1 MYIKLKISTISST
14 SISPANIVDK
24 HSLYLSTH
32 YLKKGITLHCNQ
44 CQPYLYCHGIL
55 CQSSEKYL
63 HRLTIYTLHIQLGIL
78 TGAIL
83 VVHPE
88 CPAQLLLR
96 VSAARHVGCDHE
108 LLEVD
113 AAVPVLVENTE
124 QLLQKLVAS
133 LALCR

>member
-14 SISPANIVDK
+14 SISPANIADK
-24 HSLYLSTH
+24 YSLYLHTNCKVESLFTAISGSLTH
-32 YLKKGITLHCNQ
+32 CFIASFGNLQRTTYTTYI
-44 CQPYLYCHGIL
+44 
-55 CQSSEKYL
+55 
-63 HRLTIYTLHIQLGIL
+63 TIYTLHIQLDIL
-78 TGAIL
+78 TGPIL

-88 CPAQLLLR
+88 GPAQLLLR
-96 VSAARHVGCDHE
+96 VSAARHVGRDHE

-124 QLLQKLVAS
+124 QLLQKLVSS

>member
-24 HSLYLSTH
+24 HSLYLHTTH
-32 YLKKGITLHCNQ
+32 T
-44 CQPYLYCHGIL
+44 
-55 CQSSEKYL
+55 
-63 HRLTIYTLHIQLGIL
+63 TIDVL
-78 TGAIL
+78 TGPVL
-83 VVHPE
+83 VIHPE
-88 CPAQLLLR
+88 GPAQLLLR
-96 VSAARHVGCDHE
+96 VSAARHVGRDHE

-124 QLLQKLVAS
+124 QLLQKLVSS

>member
-14 SISPANIVDK
+14 SISPANIVDNT
-24 HSLYLSTH
+24 Y
-32 YLKKGITLHCNQ
+32 Y
-44 CQPYLYCHGIL
+44 
-55 CQSSEKYL
+55 
-63 HRLTIYTLHIQLGIL
+63 IYTLHIQLDIL
-78 TGAIL
+78 TGPIL

-88 CPAQLLLR
+88 GPAQLLLR
-96 VSAARHVGCDHE
+96 VSAARHVGRDHE

-124 QLLQKLVAS
+124 QLLQKLVSS

>member
-1 MYIKLKISTISST
+1 MASCTNLLRTTYTSYTI
-14 SISPANIVDK
+14 
-24 HSLYLSTH
+24 Y
-32 YLKKGITLHCNQ
+32 
-44 CQPYLYCHGIL
+44 
-55 CQSSEKYL
+55 YL
-63 HRLTIYTLHIQLGIL
+63 HTTHTTINIL
-78 TGAIL
+78 TGPIL

-96 VSAARHVGCDHE
+96 VSAARHVGRDHE

-113 AAVPVLVENTE
+113 AAVPVLVENTK

>member
-24 HSLYLSTH
+24 HSLYHTTH
-32 YLKKGITLHCNQ
+32 T
-44 CQPYLYCHGIL
+44 
-55 CQSSEKYL
+55 
-63 HRLTIYTLHIQLGIL
+63 TIDIL
-78 TGAIL
+78 TGPIL

-88 CPAQLLLR
+88 GPAQLLLR
-96 VSAARHVGCDHE
+96 VSAARHVGRDHE